1 MRLKDDYDAETMLAM
16 ISLEKNKL
24 NRPKDVKA
32 KTPVEQEFKEVYE
45 RFEEVKQ
52 RYNYI
57 DFDDILL
64 ETYYMLENNAP
75 LLTQLQQRF
84 HYIEVDEFQDTSY
97 AQYEIVKLLA
107 TPRNNLFIAGDDD
120 QAIYGWRGASHQI
133 ILSFPK
139 EFDNTTIIALNTNYR
154 SNPFI
159 VGLGN
164 EVIKLNQERFDKEL
178 YSVRE
183 EGVQPFYS
191 RPATTLDEANQI
203 LQLIQEKVDSGERNY
218 KDFCLLYRTHSVSRS
233 LLISLPFIKSR
244 LLNTGRANHFM
255 NIL

>member
-1 MRLKDDYDAETMLAM
+1 MIKKILKELRLKDDYDAETMLAM

-97 AQYEIVKLLA
+97 AQYEIV
-107 TPRNNLFIAGDDD
+107 N
-120 QAIYGWRGASHQI
+120 
-133 ILSFPK
+133 
-139 EFDNTTIIALNTNYR
+139 
-154 SNPFI
+154 
-159 VGLGN
+159 
-164 EVIKLNQERFDKEL
+164 
-178 YSVRE
+178 
-183 EGVQPFYS
+183 
-191 RPATTLDEANQI
+191 
-203 LQLIQEKVDSGERNY
+203 
-218 KDFCLLYRTHSVSRS
+218 C
-233 LLISLPFIKSR
+233 
-244 LLNTGRANHFM
+244 
-255 NIL
+255 